1 MTNVGAAVLMVSIWS
16 RFDAQQIKLAPGR
29 FDHRSREVLVVRAA
43 CSQGGHG
50 RLGLQVFRFRGHE
63 VRAVEGQ
70 DRLSAPHG
78 VPLRDAHLLD
88 SACNAGN
95 YVGDAAIVEGY
106 LAGGFQNSRQV
117 DVQYGR
123 QSHIGKLVG
132 LQLQQFT
139 TLPLMY
145 QCRKCDDGLLIASRV
160 LWTIATNAKG
170 SDAQSERA

>member
-1 MTNVGAAVLMVSIWS
+1 MTNVGAAVFDGFDLVG
-16 RFDAQQIKLAPGR
+16 FDAQQIKLAPGR

-63 VRAVEGQ
+63 VRAVERQ
-70 DRLSAPHG
+70 NRLSPPHR
-78 VPLRDAHLLD
+78 VPLRDAHLFD

-95 YVGDAAIVEGY
+95 YGDAAIVEGY
-106 LAGGFQNSRQV
+106 LACGFQNPRQV

-132 LQLQQFT
+132 LQF
-139 TLPLMY
+139 
-145 QCRKCDDGLLIASRV
+145 
-160 LWTIATNAKG
+160 
-170 SDAQSERA
+170 